1 MDLNDVMEQFICDRI
16 QSLMNRHFARTDNA
30 DGEQKYNLDAVLDS
44 FAPDVRL
51 EVENLL
57 EHLLCREA
65 EKERILYISGVKDG
79 FSIAR
84 WLV

>member
-16 QSLMNRHFARTDNA
+16 QSLMNRHFARDEGTDA
-30 DGEQKYNLDAVLDS
+30 GQKYDLDAVLDS
-44 FAPDVRL
+44 FSPDVRL

-79 FSIAR
+79 FSIAKR
-84 WLV
+84 LV